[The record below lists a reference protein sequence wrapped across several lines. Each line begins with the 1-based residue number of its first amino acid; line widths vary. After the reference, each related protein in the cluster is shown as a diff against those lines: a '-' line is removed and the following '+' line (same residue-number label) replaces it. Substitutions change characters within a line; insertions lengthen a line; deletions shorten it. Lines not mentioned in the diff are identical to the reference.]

1 MKLLY
6 NFKYFLEFII
16 ISCFF
21 FIFKVLGHKISYI
34 ISKKIFCFFGPYF
47 RSHKTIENNFQ
58 NVFPN
63 MNKKELEKCSKEMWE
78 YYGAILAEYPFLK
91 KLRNQSFNNIK
102 IIGKNNLDEIKQ
114 KKEKVIFIS
123 GHFDNFE
130 LMAMVI
136 EKHGIDVAAI
146 YRPLNNF
153 FLNPLME
160 KIRKNYI
167 CKNQIKK
174 GRSSMKSLVS
184 LFKNGS
190 SIALMIDQRV
200 SEGIKA
206 KFFSKDAY
214 TTTIPAQFV
223 KKYNCRVV
231 PIYIERING
240 MNFNI
245 QVSKPIKFDQNDNIL
260 TITENLNR
268 ELEKMIL
275 LNPSKWI
282 WTHNRWK

>member
-1 MKLLY
+1 
-6 NFKYFLEFII
+6 
-16 ISCFF
+16 
-21 FIFKVLGHKISYI
+21 
-34 ISKKIFCFFGPYF
+34 
-47 RSHKTIENNFQ
+47 
-58 NVFPN
+58 
-63 MNKKELEKCSKEMWE
+63 
-78 YYGAILAEYPFLK
+78 
-91 KLRNQSFNNIK
+91 
-102 IIGKNNLDEIKQ
+102 
-114 KKEKVIFIS
+114 
-123 GHFDNFE
+123 
-130 LMAMVI
+130 
-136 EKHGIDVAAI
+136 
-146 YRPLNNF
+146 
-153 FLNPLME
+153 ME

>member
-1 MKLLY
+1 
-6 NFKYFLEFII
+6 
-16 ISCFF
+16 
-21 FIFKVLGHKISYI
+21 
-34 ISKKIFCFFGPYF
+34 
-47 RSHKTIENNFQ
+47 
-58 NVFPN
+58 
-63 MNKKELEKCSKEMWE
+63 
-78 YYGAILAEYPFLK
+78 
-91 KLRNQSFNNIK
+91 
-102 IIGKNNLDEIKQ
+102 
-114 KKEKVIFIS
+114 
-123 GHFDNFE
+123 
-130 LMAMVI
+130 
-136 EKHGIDVAAI
+136 
-146 YRPLNNF
+146 
-153 FLNPLME
+153 
-160 KIRKNYI
+160 
-167 CKNQIKK
+167 
-174 GRSSMKSLVS
+174 MKSLVS

-206 KFFSKDAY
+206 KFFGKDAY